1 MRLDLLLGRILL
13 AHPEKPDFKRR
24 RIACIGDS
32 ITFGAGVTETRKT
45 DAWPVLWQNLLG
57 KSFQVLNYGV
67 SGATLQDETSFP
79 YRKIGFLRRLKA
91 ASPELIVLMLGT
103 NDSKPYNWNEPRFM
117 REYEKLITEL
127 LSPAMPPRLVLM
139 VPPKAF
145 PEEETGIT
153 AFDTQDDVIR
163 DNIRPIILSLDEKY
177 SLPVIDLYAFTETH
191 PEWFLDGV
199 HPNREGNIAIAEHMF
214 RELTL

>member
-1 MRLDLLLGRILL
+1 MRLDLLLGRIFL
-13 AHPEKPDFKRR
+13 ARPERPDPSKR

-32 ITFGAGVTETRKT
+32 ITFGAGVMDTRKT
-45 DAWPVLWQNLLG
+45 DAWPILWQGFLG

-67 SGATLQDETSFP
+67 SGATLQAETNFP

-103 NDSKPYNWNEPRFM
+103 NDSKPYNWNELRFA
-117 REYEKLITEL
+117 REYRELITEL
-127 LSPAMPPRLVLM
+127 LSLPTSPRLVLM

-145 PEEETGIT
+145 PEEKTGII
-153 AFDTQDDVIR
+153 AFDTSDDVIR
-163 DNIRPIILSLDEKY
+163 DSIRPLVLSLGKRY
-177 SLPVIDLYAFTETH
+177 NLPVIDLYAFTETH

-199 HPNREGNIAIAEHMF
+199 HPNREGNIAVAEHIF
-214 RELTL
+214 RELPL